1 MTEMNDPKKF
11 QYAPPPPPQRIKRSE
26 REELPEEEIAEETA
40 TESEEY
46 YGVYD
51 DNIAADFNLPPK
63 VLTTK
68 IALSIM
74 GGVLVVG
81 MFLGSWLFGSSEPK
95 SMIQGL
101 TGVVENR
108 DVVAGRKRCGIAE
121 NGQGCVLYLMNSTR
135 RERKGST
142 FYEEAARL
150 TGVPQYSISMAN
162 VQYAEVLI
170 RPGYIAK
177 INIPPMK

>member
-11 QYAPPPPPQRIKRSE
+11 QYAPPPPPQRIKRIE
-26 REELPEEEIAEETA
+26 QEQQRDEEILEEE
-40 TESEEY
+40 SQQSDEY

-68 IALSIM
+68 IALSIL
-74 GGVLVVG
+74 GGVFVAGL
-81 MFLGSWLFGSSEPK
+81 MLGALMFGSSQPK

-101 TGVVENR
+101 SGVVENK
-108 DVVAGRKRCGIAE
+108 DVLAGRKRCGIAE
-121 NGQGCVLYLMNSTR
+121 NGQGCVLYLMNNSR
-135 RERKGST
+135 RERKGSS
-142 FYEEAARL
+142 FYDEAARL